1 METVYRYPRGAIGT
15 ARLLVRI
22 AFCILLYA
30 NELSDIF
37 ARNPSAISIVKVV
50 ISIGLCLGL
59 FTSVLA
65 AIAAGLSI
73 WALFAGHLN
82 HLLVQVAAVILS
94 VVIAILGPGA
104 FSVDGLLFGRRRVIR

>member
-1 METVYRYPRGAIGT
+1 VETLYRYPRGAIGV

-22 AFCILLYA
+22 AFCILLCT

-37 ARNPSAISIVKVV
+37 TGNPSAISLVLVV
-50 ISIGLCLGL
+50 ICIGLCLGL

-65 AIAAGLSI
+65 AIAAALSI

-82 HLLVQVAAVILS
+82 HLLVQVAAVLLS

>member
-1 METVYRYPRGAIGT
+1 
-15 ARLLVRI
+15 
-22 AFCILLYA
+22 LYA

-82 HLLVQVAAVILS
+82 HLLVQVAALILS